1 MKNKLLLTSALVS
14 GLVAFGTAQAETKIT
29 GDYKLSYKMASG
41 KDAATAGEQGF
52 GRETQINVSKSG
64 ELSNGLSYSTG
75 FSFESDGGDTASTA
89 TGTTNSQVMSNEGVY
104 LSVSSGDTTILVGQ
118 DKAPNMDTDAVA
130 RVGEVASTGATAQ
143 ASKYSRDANTLYG
156 AFGVALT
163 QKVAGGAL
171 TLNYV
176 PQTGDSGANNN
187 DAASNQNSKAGFEIL
202 YKGSL
207 GVEGLTVYAA
217 MNERDHQTTQGNN
230 TERSSSTNTAFGL
243 GYNFGSIAIGANV
256 TNEEGALKASEQ
268 QTKEIGATFAVS
280 DEVTIGIG
288 RAETS
293 DEGSTASSSKDEEVT
308 YIQAGYNLGGV
319 KLQASYYDI
328 SNGGYTSGNDTEV
341 LLLRAGA
348 AF

>member
-14 GLVAFGTAQAETKIT
+14 GLVAFGATAQAETKFT

-64 ELSNGLSYSTG
+64 ELSNGLAYSTG
-75 FSFESDGGDTASTA
+75 FSFESDGSDNSNAS
-89 TGTTNSQVMSNEGVY
+89 GVMSNEGVY
-104 LSVSSGDTTILVGQ
+104 LSVSSGDTTVLVGM

-130 RVGEVASTGATAQ
+130 RVGEVASTGASTQ
-143 ASKYSRDANTLYG
+143 ATKYSRAANTLYG
-156 AFGVALT
+156 NFGVAVT

-171 TLNYV
+171 TFNYV
-176 PQTGDSGANNN
+176 PQTNDAGTQAN
-187 DAASNQNSKAGFEIL
+187 DAATNLNSKSGFEVL

-207 GVEGLTVYAA
+207 GVEGLTVYLG
-217 MNERDHQTTQGNN
+217 MNERDHQQTIGNN
-230 TERSSSTNTAFGL
+230 TERASSTNTAFGV
-243 GYNFGSIAIGANV
+243 GYNFGNIAIGANI
-256 TNEEGALKASEQ
+256 TNMEGALKSSEQ
-268 QTKEIGATFAVS
+268 QTKEIGATLAVS
-280 DEVTIGIG
+280 DQVSVGIG

-293 DEGSTASSSKDEEVT
+293 DEGSNASSSKDEEVT

-328 SNGGYTSGNDTEV
+328 SNGGWTSGNDTEV

>member
-14 GLVAFGTAQAETKIT
+14 GLVAFGAAQADETKIT

-52 GRETQINVSKSG
+52 GQETQINVSKSG

-75 FSFESDGGDTASTA
+75 FSFESDGGDSAGA
-89 TGTTNSQVMSNEGVY
+89 TGGTNVVMSGEGVW
-104 LSVSSGDTTILVGQ
+104 LGVTSGDTTVMIAQ
-118 DKAPNMDTDAVA
+118 DKAPNMDTTAVP
-130 RVGEVASTGATAQ
+130 RVGENASTGAVAQ
-143 ASKYSRDANTLYG
+143 ASAYAQNANSIYG
-156 AFGVALT
+156 AFGVAVT

-171 TLNYV
+171 TLNYA
-176 PQTGDSGANNN
+176 PQVGDTGKNNN
-187 DAASNQNSKAGFEIL
+187 DNASNNDSKAAYEIL

-207 GVEGLTVYAA
+207 GVEGLTVYAGL
-217 MNERDHQTTQGNN
+217 NDRDERQTIGNG
-230 TERSSSTNTAFGL
+230 TERSSSTNTAYGAA
-243 GYNFGSIAIGANV
+243 YNFGNIAIGFGIVNK
-256 TNEEGALKASEQ
+256 EGATKAIET
-268 QTKEIGATFAVS
+268 QTKEVGATLAVS
-280 DEVTIGIG
+280 DQVSVGIG

-293 DEGSTASSSKDEEVT
+293 DEGTSASSSKDEEVT

-328 SNGGYTSGNDTEV
+328 SNGGFTSGNDTEV